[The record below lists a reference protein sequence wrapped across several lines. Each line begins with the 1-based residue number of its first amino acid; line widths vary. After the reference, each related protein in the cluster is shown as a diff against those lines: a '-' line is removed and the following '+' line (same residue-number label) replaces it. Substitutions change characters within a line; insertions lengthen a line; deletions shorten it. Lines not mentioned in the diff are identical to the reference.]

1 MTAGCRRIRERINV
15 RLYAWQ
21 KECIRAWR
29 DNDFHGIVNVVTG
42 AGKTI
47 MALYG
52 ARLLEKHLQ
61 SVSPAAS
68 LRVKVVVP
76 TSALAAQWEAAMRTY
91 LPGCGAFHQRP
102 GFHHSERRDD
112 PGRRHMIYVI
122 NSARYALA
130 RHILA
135 DIRAGFHV
143 LLIAD
148 ECHHYA
154 SPENQKIFDFL
165 RAGADL
171 EGRYHSLGLSATPLT
186 GGGSAVLT
194 SALGREIYQYGFSRA
209 AREKHICDFSIFQVA
224 MSFSC
229 EEMEEY
235 KEISEKLSLSRRR
248 LLQSF
253 PYLKTLDRQAFFAAV
268 RRIAGEDKNRLSSYA
283 NVFLN
288 LSYRRQAVTHM
299 ASSRISCAL
308 SLADRLAPR
317 EQILVF
323 GERIQQAEAV
333 YRALLMKY
341 PNRVGCY
348 HSGMTAQARKNI
360 LGRFRDG
367 ELRILVCCRA
377 LDEGIDAPGAGVGI
391 VLSCTSVNRQRI
403 QRLGRILRCR
413 EGKDFASLYYFYIP
427 ESTDNSAFLPDQA
440 ERFTLCDLSYLA
452 QEDAFVHPAYEKA
465 AKAVLSEVCKTY
477 TDERLIREARRCL
490 SLGLARSDWLMSE
503 AACEERIRRAEDQ
516 GEKNYWI
523 CMRKMAKGR

>member
-1 MTAGCRRIRERINV
+1 MH
-15 RLYAWQ
+15 LYAWQ

-61 SVSPAAS
+61 SASPAAS

-76 TSALAAQWEAAMRTY
+76 TFPLAAQWEAAMMKY
-91 LPGCGAFHQRP
+91 LPGCGAFHPRP
-102 GFHHSERRDD
+102 GFHCGERKDN
-112 PGRRHMIYVI
+112 PGRRYMIYVI

-165 RAGADL
+165 RAGVDL
-171 EGRYHSLGLSATPLT
+171 QNRYHCLGLSATPLT
-186 GGGSAVLT
+186 DGGSAVLT
-194 SALGREIYQYGFSRA
+194 SALGGEIYQYGFSRA
-209 AREKHICDFSIFQVA
+209 ARERNICDFAIFQIA

-235 KEISEKLSLSRRR
+235 RELSERLSVTRSR
-248 LLQSF
+248 LLQRY
-253 PYLKTLDRQAFFAAV
+253 PYLKTLERQAFFTAV

-288 LSYRRQAVTHM
+288 LSYRRQAVSHM
-299 ASSRISCAL
+299 ASSRIACAV
-308 SLADRLAPR
+308 SLAGRLHPR
-317 EQILVF
+317 EQILIF
-323 GERIQQAEAV
+323 GERIGQAEAV
-333 YRALLMKY
+333 YQALLMKY

-348 HSGMTAQARKNI
+348 HSRMTAQAKKNV

-391 VLSCTSVNRQRI
+391 VLSCTAVNRQRI
-403 QRLGRILRCR
+403 QRLGRILRRR
-413 EGKDFASLYYFYIP
+413 EGKDFASLYYFYIS
-427 ESTDNSAFLPDQA
+427 ESTDNSVFLPDQA
-440 ERFTLCDLSYLA
+440 ERFTLCDLSYLD
-452 QEDAFVHPAYEKA
+452 QEDVFIHPAYEKA
-465 AKAVLSEVCKTY
+465 AKAVLRDAYGTY
-477 TDERLIREARRCL
+477 TDERQIRETRRCL
-490 SLGLARSDWLMSE
+490 SLGLVRSDWLMSA
-503 AACEERIRRAEDQ
+503 AACEERIRRAEDRE
-516 GEKNYWI
+516 EKNYWI
-523 CMRKMAKGR
+523 CMRKMAKSR

>member
-135 DIRAGFHV
+135 DMRAGFHV

-154 SPENQKIFDFL
+154 SPD
-165 RAGADL
+165 
-171 EGRYHSLGLSATPLT
+171 
-186 GGGSAVLT
+186 
-194 SALGREIYQYGFSRA
+194 
-209 AREKHICDFSIFQVA
+209 
-224 MSFSC
+224 
-229 EEMEEY
+229 
-235 KEISEKLSLSRRR
+235 
-248 LLQSF
+248 
-253 PYLKTLDRQAFFAAV
+253 LKTPDRQAIFAAV

-308 SLADRLAPR
+308 SLADRLDPR

-377 LDEGIDAPGAGVGI
+377 LDEGI